1 MAVGF
6 GGGGAEVAF
15 VLVEEDVAV
24 GVDGRV
30 ADDVDGATV
39 GALFVLSAPKVR
51 RSASLKPVP
60 AVFANNPRK
69 RQET

>member
-30 ADDVDGATV
+30 ADDVDGA
-39 GALFVLSAPKVR
+39 LFVLSAPKVR